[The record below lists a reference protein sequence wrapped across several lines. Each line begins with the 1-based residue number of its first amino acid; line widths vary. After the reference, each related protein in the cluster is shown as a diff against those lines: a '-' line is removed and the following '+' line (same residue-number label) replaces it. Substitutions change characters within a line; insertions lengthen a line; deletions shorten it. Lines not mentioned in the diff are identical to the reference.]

1 MNKDEMTRLGLTPI
15 EDLITEDFG
24 AVGTPERIT
33 FDASCDSFIIGEKI
47 REMRNQAGLT
57 QEQLAEKIGIS
68 VKYISRIETGKSGI
82 KTQTLIKYINL
93 LGITPNVFYKSFV
106 DNSEIMSNIRL
117 SEKIET
123 LSEDKKEFISN
134 IIDELKHIK

>member
-1 MNKDEMTRLGLTPI
+1 MDSVSKSDIDKNWSKILKDSRLK
-15 EDLITEDFG
+15 
-24 AVGTPERIT
+24 A
-33 FDASCDSFIIGEKI
+33 
-47 REMRNQAGLT
+47 NLT

-93 LGITPNVFYKSFV
+93 LGITTNVFYKSFV

-134 IIDELKHIK
+134 VIDELKHIK

>member
-1 MNKDEMTRLGLTPI
+1 MDSVSKSDIDKNWSKILKDSRLK
-15 EDLITEDFG
+15 
-24 AVGTPERIT
+24 A
-33 FDASCDSFIIGEKI
+33 
-47 REMRNQAGLT
+47 NLT

-106 DNSEIMSNIRL
+106 DNSEIMSNISL

-134 IIDELKHIK
+134 VIDELKHIK

>member
-1 MNKDEMTRLGLTPI
+1 MDSVSKSDIDKNWSKILKDSMLK
-15 EDLITEDFG
+15 
-24 AVGTPERIT
+24 A
-33 FDASCDSFIIGEKI
+33 
-47 REMRNQAGLT
+47 NLT

-134 IIDELKHIK
+134 VIDELKHIK

>member
-1 MNKDEMTRLGLTPI
+1 MDSVSKSDIDKNWSKILKDSRLK
-15 EDLITEDFG
+15 
-24 AVGTPERIT
+24 A
-33 FDASCDSFIIGEKI
+33 
-47 REMRNQAGLT
+47 NLT

-134 IIDELKHIK
+134 VIDELKHIK

>member
-1 MNKDEMTRLGLTPI
+1 MDSVSKSDIDKNWSKILKDSRLK
-15 EDLITEDFG
+15 
-24 AVGTPERIT
+24 A
-33 FDASCDSFIIGEKI
+33 
-47 REMRNQAGLT
+47 NLT

-134 IIDELKHIK
+134 ILDELKHIK

>member
-1 MNKDEMTRLGLTPI
+1 MDSVSKSDIDKNWSKILKDSRLK
-15 EDLITEDFG
+15 
-24 AVGTPERIT
+24 A
-33 FDASCDSFIIGEKI
+33 
-47 REMRNQAGLT
+47 NLT